1 MTSTFLLFHVLLL
14 IHWPK
19 ASWKKFKKYEKL
31 TKQYSY
37 YTQNRALFYVY
48 RKPRLYYTSAF
59 LRHYQ
64 YLTNLRL
71 LLYIS
76 FSKILSMFDYLVYI
90 LSTSVMI
97 LFFWNIIILPFLS
110 WKADTFGEKFK
121 IRHSSSKVFRIFEEK
136 LLCPTDLCDLSYFL
150 KWVLGD

>member
-1 MTSTFLLFHVLLL
+1 MRNLQNNIRITLKTVLYFMFIENLNSI
-14 IHWPK
+14 IHQ
-19 ASWKKFKKYEKL
+19 L
-31 TKQYSY
+31 
-37 YTQNRALFYVY
+37 
-48 RKPRLYYTSAF
+48 F
-59 LRHYQ
+59 LRYYQ

-121 IRHSSSKVFRIFEEK
+121 IRHSSSNVFRIFEEK